1 MQRDGKLYLFMSYS
15 LKKLLQEFHLGAIN
29 GFIFGFSAAL
39 ITGLFFKLAV
49 LFKVRQFE
57 PSPLTY
63 IDYIGAAVVFLIA
76 GGLSKV
82 ITRLLFSNVQ
92 NIYVEWQIV
101 GLITNVLL
109 YSYILAG
116 NTFEYFTE
124 ETIDYRYT
132 FSESLNII
140 VWLFILLIISAY
152 NLLFASAIKFM
163 KGKNQT

>member
-1 MQRDGKLYLFMSYS
+1 MIYS
-15 LKKLLQEFHLGAIN
+15 LKKLLKEFHLGALN
-29 GFIFGFSAAL
+29 GFILGFSAAL
-39 ITGLFFKLAV
+39 ITDLFFKLAV
-49 LFKVRQFE
+49 IFKIRQFE
-57 PSPLTY
+57 PSPLAY
-63 IDYIGAAVVFLIA
+63 VDYIGAVMGSLIA
-76 GGLSKV
+76 AGLSKV

-101 GLITNVLL
+101 GLITNILL

-116 NTFEYFTE
+116 NTFEHFTE

>member
-1 MQRDGKLYLFMSYS
+1 MK
-15 LKKLLQEFHLGAIN
+15 EFHLGAIN

-39 ITGLFFKLAV
+39 TIALFFKLAV
-49 LFKVRQFE
+49 LFKIRQFE
-57 PSPLTY
+57 PSPFFY
-63 IDYIGAAVVFLIA
+63 INYIITTMVFLIA

-101 GLITNVLL
+101 GLITNILL
-109 YSYILAG
+109 YLYILAG
-116 NTFEYFTE
+116 NTFDYFTK

-152 NLLFASAIKFM
+152 NLLFASVIKFM
-163 KGKNQT
+163 KGKNQTY

>member
-1 MQRDGKLYLFMSYS
+1 MNYS
-15 LKKLLQEFHLGAIN
+15 LKKLLKEFHLGAIN
-29 GFIFGFSAAL
+29 GFIFGFSSAL
-39 ITGLFFKLAV
+39 ITGLFF
-49 LFKVRQFE
+49 LFN
-57 PSPLTY
+57 PSPLAY
-63 IDYIGAAVVFLIA
+63 INYIVAAVVFLIT

-101 GLITNVLL
+101 GLITTILL

-116 NTFEYFTE
+116 NTFEHFTE

-140 VWLFILLIISAY
+140 VWLFILLIISTY
-152 NLLFASAIKFM
+152 NLLFASVVKLM
-163 KGKNQT
+163 KGKN